1 VQEFI
6 TTRQGYRTATS
17 TGRVLTGRGA
27 DFILIDD
34 PLKPDE
40 AVSDVQ
46 RKATNEWYSNALYSR
61 LNDKRS
67 GAIVIIMQRLHE
79 DDLVGHV
86 LAQEPWELVCSPA
99 IAEAERCTRSRRSGG
114 PRCFTRRQS
123 ARHPR
128 AHPPHDRR
136 IQFRRSERARYEAQ
150 RAERRYRAVDAENRL
165 VARGLESEWSS
176 ACARSSRPTPSSPG
190 ANVNDRSATTRFTAS
205 AY

>member
-1 VQEFI
+1 MQEFI

-27 DFILIDD
+27 VFILIDD

-123 ARHPR
+123 EALHPAREALDTLERIRRTIGEYNFAGPSVPGTRRNVPNAAIALSMPR
-128 AHPPHDRR
+128 TVSLRAASRASGAALALGR
-136 IQFRRSERARYEAQ
+136 AGQRRARP
-150 RAERRYRAVDAENRL
+150 
-165 VARGLESEWSS
+165 AR
-176 ACARSSRPTPSSPG
+176 T
-190 ANVNDRSATTRFTAS
+190 
-205 AY
+205 